1 MYIETVWSWFEGE
14 MIVVMN
20 MNGIVEQNIGLRPH
34 FSLARW
40 IIFWLITLLCT
51 SPLAF
56 ASQKSNDQAKIA
68 IGGFSPDNRLL
79 SLDYCP
85 NRQACYAILL
95 DWRTGAISRLTP
107 PDRDQ
112 YWESGRFSPSGK
124 YMVFPIKRKSD
135 NFRTSQIGLYD
146 LATKSIRI
154 LTNTQTYKDFP
165 SFSPDEKRLIFMQ
178 ANRERESGMTRFSD
192 WDVYE
197 LDIESKV
204 VRRLTNYEFFLIG
217 RPSFMPDG
225 KRFIFSGEAPFNF
238 VGDDGQK
245 GNRAYSSKYQGNTIF
260 ILGQENSELRPAFTN
275 GSHSNG
281 PRISRDGK
289 RIAYVSRTNE
299 LDKLIG
305 KYNYDIF
312 IFENGRHRRIT
323 ALKTYLSG
331 MDMSADGSL
340 IVFISDPERNNENQL
355 WLLDL
360 STGQYKRINISENTA
375 FSNNHQRGQL
385 RISF

>member
-1 MYIETVWSWFEGE
+1 MEGGS
-14 MIVVMN
+14 MKALSRNKSVPFVF
-20 MNGIVEQNIGLRPH
+20 VL
-34 FSLARW
+34 
-40 IIFWLITLLCT
+40 WLITLLCI

-56 ASQKSNDQAKIA
+56 AFQKSNKQAKIA
-68 IGGFSPDNRLL
+68 IGGFSPDNQLL

-95 DWRTGAISRLTP
+95 DWRTGAVSKLTS
-107 PDRDQ
+107 PDPDQ

-124 YMVFPIKRKSD
+124 YMAFSIKRKSD

-146 LATKSIRI
+146 VAAKSIRI
-154 LTNTQTYKDFP
+154 LTNTQTYKGFP

-178 ANRERESGMTRFSD
+178 ANRERESGKTRFSD

-197 LDIESKV
+197 LNIESKA
-204 VRRLTNYEFFLIG
+204 VRRLTNYEFFLID
-217 RPSFMPDG
+217 RPFFMPDG

-245 GNRAYSSKYQGNTIF
+245 GHRAYLSKYQENTIF
-260 ILGQENSELRPAFTN
+260 ILGQENSGLQPAFTN
-275 GSHSNG
+275 GSVSIS

-312 IFENGRHRRIT
+312 IFENGRHRRLT
-323 ALKTYLSG
+323 ALKTSLTG
-331 MDMSADGSL
+331 MDMSSDGTMITFL
-340 IVFISDPERNNENQL
+340 SDPERNNENQL

-360 STGQYKRINISENTA
+360 STGQYKRINVAENTV
-375 FSNNHQRGQL
+375 FSNNR
-385 RISF
+385 